1 MKNNLEH
8 PRSKLRKAVVAR
20 LKQSV
25 TSAKQN
31 VFDSRSKPLFEHH
44 FPALLVY
51 IREERIAENQ
61 YDGDGYFPSKRELEL
76 SIEGIVTSCSDLD
89 DKIDLLALEIE
100 QSLLHFEVPDFL
112 NSTIKLKSTEADVVI
127 EGAKCFGAVRLN
139 YLLTYYT
146 PTLKNEENQ

>member
-1 MKNNLEH
+1 M
-8 PRSKLRKAVVAR
+8 
-20 LKQSV
+20 
-25 TSAKQN
+25 
-31 VFDSRSKPLFEHH
+31 
-44 FPALLVY
+44 VY
-51 IREERIAENQ
+51 TREERIAENQ
-61 YDGDGYFPSKRELEL
+61 YDGDGFFPSKRELEL
-76 SIEGIVTSCSDLD
+76 KIEGIIASCSDLD

-100 QSLLHFEVPDFL
+100 QSLLHFEVPDLL